1 MSISGFL
8 RFMGA
13 DIMGDVGADSA
24 AKGARNL
31 FDDALKASS
40 LTDAQQTTARNAF
53 ESSMNEGQML
63 SAGGIDAMLRNV
75 EAGVAPRTGLS
86 AQTTTGTGATN
97 FLGGQSGGILGA
109 MGAGAMLGMGG
120 AAISG
125 SDKTEGAMYGA
136 MAGLTVGGAAR
147 GIMQNIGDIE
157 KGFMKDLLGD
167 SYTKLDKNI
176 DIPRFSPLNT
186 LPKNTEFGNKTIGE
200 LTGNPLGKNSSVKLN
215 SATPDQL
222 SGEVYMGATTST
234 TAYARSENLN
244 ALRSMDASDLGT
256 IDSYKRDLLLGTKKL
271 NVGQMGRMA
280 TGAGAFLGGM
290 AFASSNRK
298 DYRRGF
304 NKGRGNRI

>member
-1 MSISGFL
+1 MSLSGFL
-8 RFMGA
+8 TRMGA
-13 DIMGDVGADSA
+13 GIMGDVGADSA
-24 AKGARNL
+24 ALGTRKL
-31 FDDALKASS
+31 FNNALDASS
-40 LTDAQQTTARNAF
+40 LSNAQQTTARNAF

-75 EAGVAPRTGLS
+75 EAGEKAGAGLA

-97 FLGGQSGGILGA
+97 FLGGQSGGIFGA
-109 MGAGAMLGMGG
+109 MGAGAILGMGG

-157 KGFMKDLLGD
+157 KGFMKDLLGN

-200 LTGNPLGKNSSVKLN
+200 LTGNSLGKFSNVKLN
-215 SATPDQL
+215 SATSDQL
-222 SGEVYMGATTST
+222 SGQIYMGRATTST
-234 TAYARSENLN
+234 TYARSENLN
-244 ALRSMDASDLGT
+244 ALRSMNTDGLGT

-290 AFASSNRK
+290 SFSSSNRK

-304 NKGRGNRI
+304 N

>member
-8 RFMGA
+8 KFMGA

-24 AKGARNL
+24 AMGARKL
-31 FDDALKASS
+31 FTDKLAGSS

-109 MGAGAMLGMGG
+109 MGAGAMLGVGG
-120 AAISG
+120 ATISG

-157 KGFMKDLLGD
+157 KGFMKDLLG
-167 SYTKLDKNI
+167 SKYTASNVDKTFNTGSLVKDLDPSFKLSDLGINSKKHSTVGEYLGSLKA
-176 DIPRFSPLNT
+176 PQKS
-186 LPKNTEFGNKTIGE
+186 KMKTKKDF
-200 LTGNPLGKNSSVKLN
+200 T
-215 SATPDQL
+215 ATI
-222 SGEVYMGATTST
+222 
-234 TAYARSENLN
+234 YARSENLN
-244 ALRSMDASDLGT
+244 TLTNMDTSGLGT

>member
-1 MSISGFL
+1 MSLSGFL
-8 RFMGA
+8 TRMGA
-13 DIMGDVGADSA
+13 NIMGDVGADSA
-24 AKGARNL
+24 ALGARRL

-40 LTDAQQTTARNAF
+40 LTDAQKTITRNAF

-75 EAGVAPRTGLS
+75 EAGEAPRTGLA
-86 AQTTTGTGATN
+86 AQITTGTGATN
-97 FLGGQSGGILGA
+97 FFGGQSGGIFGA
-109 MGAGAMLGMGG
+109 MGAGAILGMGG

-136 MAGLTVGGAAR
+136 MAGLTIGGAAR

-167 SYTKLDKNI
+167 SYTASNVDKTFNTGSLIKDLDPSFKLSDLGINSKKHSTVGEYLGSLKA
-176 DIPRFSPLNT
+176 PQKS
-186 LPKNTEFGNKTIGE
+186 KMKT
-200 LTGNPLGKNSSVKLN
+200 KKDF
-215 SATPDQL
+215 A
-222 SGEVYMGATTST
+222 ST
-234 TAYARSENLN
+234 TYARSENLN
-244 ALRSMDASDLGT
+244 ALRSMDTDSLGT
-256 IDSYKRDLLLGTKKL
+256 IDSYKRDLLLGNKKL

-304 NKGRGNRI
+304 NKSRGNRI

>member
-1 MSISGFL
+1 MSLSGFL
-8 RFMGA
+8 TRMGA
-13 DIMGDVGADSA
+13 NIMGDVGADGA
-24 AKGARNL
+24 ALGTRRL
-31 FDDALKASS
+31 FTDALNGSS
-40 LTDAQQTTARNAF
+40 LSNAQQTTARDAF

-63 SAGGIDAMLRNV
+63 SAGGISAMLKNV
-75 EAGVAPRTGLS
+75 EAGVKPRTGLA
-86 AQTTTGTGATN
+86 AQTTTGTGASN

-157 KGFMKDLLGD
+157 KGFMKDLLGN
-167 SYTKLDKNI
+167 SYTAADNIKFTKGTLFEDLDPKLKLSKLGNTKSGGKTVGDVLNDLKAGGSDGMPRINKNI
-176 DIPRFSPLNT
+176 DT
-186 LPKNTEFGNKTIGE
+186 YG
-200 LTGNPLGKNSSVKLN
+200 
-215 SATPDQL
+215 
-222 SGEVYMGATTST
+222 
-234 TAYARSENLN
+234 RSENLN
-244 ALRSMDASDLGT
+244 ALKNMDTDNLGT
-256 IDSYKRDLLLGTKKL
+256 IDSYKRDLLLGNKKL

-290 AFASSNRK
+290 AFASSNRR
-298 DYRRGF
+298 DHRRGF

>member
-1 MSISGFL
+1 MSLSGFL
-8 RFMGA
+8 TRMGA
-13 DIMGDVGADSA
+13 NIMGDVGADGA
-24 AKGARNL
+24 ALGTRRL
-31 FDDALKASS
+31 FTNALDGSS
-40 LTDAQQTTARNAF
+40 LSNAQQTTARDAF

-63 SAGGIDAMLRNV
+63 SAGGISAMLKNV
-75 EAGVAPRTGLS
+75 EAGVKPRTGLA
-86 AQTTTGTGATN
+86 AQTTTGTGASN

-157 KGFMKDLLGD
+157 KGFMKDLLGS
-167 SYTKLDKNI
+167 SYTASNVTKTFNKGTPIRDLDPKLKMEDLG
-176 DIPRFSPLNT
+176 FS
-186 LPKNTEFGNKTIGE
+186 
-200 LTGNPLGKNSSVKLN
+200 SSKGTVGDYLN
-215 SATPDQL
+215 SLPGKKISVRKTKKDFT
-222 SGEVYMGATTST
+222 ATT
-234 TAYARSENLN
+234 YARSENLN
-244 ALRSMDASDLGT
+244 ALKNMDTDNLGT
-256 IDSYKRDLLLGTKKL
+256 IDSYKRDLLLGNKKL

-290 AFASSNRK
+290 AFASSNRR
-298 DYRRGF
+298 DHRRGF

>member
-40 LTDAQQTTARNAF
+40 LSDAQQTTARNAF

-109 MGAGAMLGMGG
+109 MGAGAMLGVGG

-136 MAGLTVGGAAR
+136 MAGLTIGGAAR

-157 KGFMKDLLGD
+157 KSFMKDLLGD
-167 SYTKLDKNI
+167 SYAAVDAKLAKG
-176 DIPRFSPLNT
+176 T
-186 LPKNTEFGNKTIGE
+186 LFKDLDPNLKLSE
-200 LTGNPLGKNSSVKLN
+200 LG
-215 SATPDQL
+215 D
-222 SGEVYMGATTST
+222 TTSGGKT
-234 TAYARSENLN
+234 VGEFLNDLETGGVGVKPKLREDVTAYARSKNLN
-244 ALRSMDASDLGT
+244 ALKSMDTSDLGT

-271 NVGQMGRMA
+271 NVGQMGRIA